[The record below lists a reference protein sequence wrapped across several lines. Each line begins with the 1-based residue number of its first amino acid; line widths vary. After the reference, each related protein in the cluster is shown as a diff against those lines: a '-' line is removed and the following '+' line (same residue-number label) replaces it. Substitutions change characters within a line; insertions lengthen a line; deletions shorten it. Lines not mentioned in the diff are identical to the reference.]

1 MGGQAQPPDVRIPV
15 QLRQPSQQQ
24 RDVVRFVVGGDHEAH
39 PRPGSA
45 CPGSASPAV
54 LAPAVLVPAVLAP
67 AVLVP
72 AVLVPAVLVPA
83 VLVRQC
89 LSRQCL
95 SRQCLPRNCPGAK
108 QSSVSVP
115 RSMSISFALRSRR
128 RPVCEADPRIRGRR
142 GGVRIE
148 LVHGP
153 PLPNRDQ
160 DRAWSSHSRTGAR
173 HSTLNPPPA
182 RREPP
187 HEPLP
192 PPAPSL
198 PHRGAYPVHQ
208 LHNSLTP
215 VERARKVAA
224 VWR

>member
-1 MGGQAQPPDVRIPV
+1 MKVRW
-15 QLRQPSQQQ
+15 
-24 RDVVRFVVGGDHEAH
+24 VVRRSHQMF
-39 PRPGSA
+39 GSRYSSVSRRSSNVML
-45 CPGSASPAV
+45 SASLQVGITKHTLGPAV
-54 LAPAVLVPAVLAP
+54 LAPAVRPRQCLPRHCLP
-67 AVLVP
+67 RQCLSRHC
-72 AVLVPAVLVPA
+72 LS
-83 VLVRQC
+83 RQC

-95 SRQCLPRNCPGAK
+95 PRQCLPRNCPGAK

-142 GGVRIE
+142 GGRSHRAGPWSTAAESWTRI
-148 LVHGP
+148 G
-153 PLPNRDQ
+153 
-160 DRAWSSHSRTGAR
+160 AWSSHSRTGAR